1 MFHYFIAGLTHL
13 MTVQNMILMNIGMFI
28 GIIFGVIP
36 GLSANVGIGLLLPFT
51 FAFEPVNAMMVL
63 LGIYCGGT
71 YGGSISAILIGT
83 PGTGAAAAT
92 VLDGYPLAQKGHA
105 NKALMMSLYAST
117 VGGLFSAFALLF
129 ASPAIAKF
137 TLNFGPP
144 EFFALAFFGLAV
156 IASIS
161 GDNLCKG
168 LIAGCL
174 GILVSMIGQDQ
185 MSGVIR
191 FTFGSLRLM
200 TGLGLMP
207 VLMGVFAVA
216 VVMIQVYAMLN
227 GENGERILAYDK
239 KEKLSLA
246 EFIKC
251 APTMLRSLIIGSLVG
266 IMPGVGTGVAS
277 FISYN
282 EAKRHSR
289 HPEEFGKGAIEGIAG
304 PEAANNAVTGTSL
317 IPLLTLGVPGSAVA
331 ATLLGALMMHGLIPG
346 PNLFRSQGPI
356 VYAIMIGFV
365 LMNLFMLAQG
375 KLMARFFA
383 KVTAVPQTLLVPV
396 LMVTC
401 FSGAFSI
408 NNSVYDIYCLLI
420 FGMLSYIF
428 RKIGVP
434 IVPILLGYI
443 LGPLAEFNFRRALAM
458 SDGSYSI
465 FVTRPISLIFIL
477 LTVVFVATL
486 KKANQTGVAKS

>member
-1 MFHYFIAGLTHL
+1 MYDYFIGGLTQL

-36 GLSANVGIGLLLPFT
+36 GLSANVGIVLLLPFT
-51 FAFEPVNAMMVL
+51 FAMEPVNAMMVL

-92 VLDGYPLAQKGHA
+92 VLDGFPLAQKGQA
-105 NKALMMSLYAST
+105 NRALMMALYAST
-117 VGGLFSAFALLF
+117 IGGLFSAFALLF
-129 ASPAIAKF
+129 ASPAIAQF

-174 GILVSMIGQDQ
+174 GILVSMIGLDK
-185 MSGVIR
+185 MSGVLR

-216 VVMIQVYAMLN
+216 VVLMRVYAALN
-227 GENGERILAYDK
+227 GGKEDKILDIDTHD
-239 KEKLSLA
+239 KLS
-246 EFIKC
+246 FTDMIKC
-251 APTMLRSLIIGSLVG
+251 LPTILRSLVVGSIVG

-282 EAKRHSR
+282 EAKRHSK

-317 IPLLTLGVPGSAVA
+317 IPLFTLGVPGSAVA
-331 ATLLGALMMHGLIPG
+331 ATLLGALMMHGLVPG
-346 PNLFRSQGPI
+346 PNLFRTQGPVI
-356 VYAIMIGFV
+356 YAIMIGFV
-365 LMNLFMLAQG
+365 LMNLFMLVQG

-383 KVTAVPQTLLVPV
+383 KVTTVPQALLIPV

-408 NNSVYDIYCLLI
+408 QNSVFDIYCLLV
-420 FGMLSYIF
+420 FGILSYIF
-428 RKIGVP
+428 RKIDVP

-443 LGPLAEFNFRRALAM
+443 LGPLAEFNLRRALAM
-458 SDGSYSI
+458 SDGSFSI
-465 FVTRPISLIFIL
+465 FVTRPISLIFVL
-477 LTVVFVATL
+477 LTIVFIATL
-486 KKANQTGVAKS
+486 KKANKKGVA

>member
-1 MFHYFIAGLTHL
+1 MYHYFIDGLAQL
-13 MTVQNMILMNIGMFI
+13 MTVSNLILMNVGMLI
-28 GIIFGVIP
+28 GIIFGIIP
-36 GLSANVGIGLLLPFT
+36 GLSANVGIVLLLPFS
-51 FAFEPVNAMMVL
+51 FAFDPVNAMMLL
-63 LGIYCGGT
+63 LGVYCGGT
-71 YGGSISAILIGT
+71 YGGSVSAILIGT

-92 VLDGYPLAQKGHA
+92 VLDGFPLAQKGQA
-105 NKALMMSLYAST
+105 NKALLMALYAST

-168 LIAGCL
+168 LIAGCF
-174 GILVSMIGQDQ
+174 GILVSMVGQDQ
-185 MSGVIR
+185 MSGVLR

-200 TGLGLMP
+200 IGLGLMP

-216 VVMIQVYAMLN
+216 VVMMRVYAALN
-227 GENGERILAYDK
+227 GEKDDKILNIDK
-239 KEKLSLA
+239 KDKLSFA
-246 EFIKC
+246 EMKKC
-251 APTMLRSLIIGSLVG
+251 IPTMLRSTIIGSIVG
-266 IMPGVGTGVAS
+266 IMPGVGTGVAA

-282 EAKRHSR
+282 EAKRHSK
-289 HPEEFGKGAIEGIAG
+289 HPEEFGKGALEGIAG
-304 PEAANNAVTGTSL
+304 PETANNAVTGTSL

-346 PNLFRSQGPI
+346 PNLFRSQGPVI
-356 VYAIMIGFV
+356 YAIMIGFV
-365 LMNLFMLAQG
+365 IMNVFMLVQG
-375 KLMARFFA
+375 KLLAGFFA
-383 KVTAVPQTLLVPV
+383 KVTRVPQALLIPI

-401 FSGAFSI
+401 FSGAFSLK
-408 NNSVYDIYCLLI
+408 NSVFDIYCLLV
-420 FGMLSYIF
+420 FGILSYIC
-428 RKIGVP
+428 RKIDVP

-443 LGPLAEFNFRRALAM
+443 LGPLAEFNLRRALVM
-458 SDGSYSI
+458 SDGSFSI

-486 KKANQTGVAKS
+486 KSANKKGVVK